1 MVAKIASTEEQRTHF
16 QPMLPPQ
23 AEGNAQHYVK
33 GAACPMPPTHGSASI
48 GEFERRQIEGNG
60 QHYKNG
66 AAGPLPATHG
76 GEIIDENEHRH
87 RRHRHHVHHDNGQHR
102 GAYKAAPLS
111 PNDSH
116 AVVDWLKNNAPS
128 WLLSMLGLAPIAA
141 VQAPRLTDQVA
152 TIAVNQ
158 IAAGASKSA
167 DAAEI
172 LAGDASLWKHKDSL
186 AADDLNDII
195 AHPSQHPLTTVAA
208 AQTMLENPAE
218 FGKADGI
225 KTGGVADGQ
234 VWKQDLIAYAK
245 SVRAAESR
253 AAASGAL
260 PTDEQALARFM
271 QMALNSVMARRE
283 QQEAQRAQEA
293 QQEIEPEE
301 ESEADK
307 ARRTLQDDDKLWK
320 GKSKLSA
327 TDLQNILTN
336 PTKHP
341 PETVA
346 ASLFML
352 QHAEAF
358 NGNTGIAPAA
368 DSAATSAKSTAAIAT
383 GLAAA
388 ATTLA
393 ASELFAAA
401 TATSTDTPALSDAD
415 AAMQTLQEDDKLWGD
430 KTVLNA
436 TDLQNVITNP
446 KNHPAETVDAA
457 RYLLMHA
464 DVFDG
469 AKGIES
475 GAGTGARGGFAAGVD
490 TASLMGAPASASAI
504 AAAASAAMSDGVDA
518 GNLEG
523 TDPSGLIQAG
533 IDAADSAALL
543 TAAPAD
549 TALDTTGLSDNG
561 PEAVLAMQTLLDDAT
576 LWQGKNGITAKDL
589 QNVVDNPAQHGA
601 DTVAAATFLLQHPV
615 TFTMA
620 DGGASGGAIDGQ
632 IWKQDLVAAIDQSKA
647 AAGTSAAEP
656 AADPTAVNANALLT
670 TLMAQLNASAAA
682 DALAT
687 DPLSADTTTDLS
699 AI

>member
-1 MVAKIASTEEQRTHF
+1 MAAKIAVNDEQRSQF
-16 QPMLPPQ
+16 APLPPPQ
-23 AEGNAQHYVK
+23 SDGELHCITNATA
-33 GAACPMPPTHGSASI
+33 GGSS
-48 GEFERRQIEGNG
+48 
-60 QHYKNG
+60 
-66 AAGPLPATHG
+66 ATNG
-76 GEIIDENEHRH
+76 GEIIDEREQYH
-87 RRHRHHVHHDNGQHR
+87 RRHRHHRHHNNGEHR
-102 GAYKAAPLS
+102 GAAKAAAQTPPLS
-111 PNDSH
+111 PSDSH
-116 AVVDWLKNNAPS
+116 AVVEWLKHNAPA
-128 WLLSMLGLAPIAA
+128 WLLSMLGLAPVDASQATRTTDSSTTKVASQVPAA
-141 VQAPRLTDQVA
+141 
-152 TIAVNQ
+152 
-158 IAAGASKSA
+158 ASKSA
-167 DAAEI
+167 GAAEI
-172 LAGDASLWKHKDSL
+172 LAGDAILWHNKEYL
-186 AADDLNDII
+186 AANDLNDIV
-195 AHPSQHPLTTVAA
+195 AHPSQHPATTVTA
-208 AQTMLENPAE
+208 AQTMLDNPAE
-218 FGKADGI
+218 FSNADGFNSA
-225 KTGGVADGQ
+225 GVMDGQ

-245 SVRAAESR
+245 RIRADEAK

-307 ARRTLQDDDKLWK
+307 ARRTLQEDDRLWR

-341 PETVA
+341 PETIA

-430 KTVLNA
+430 KTVLSA

-446 KNHPAETVDAA
+446 KKHPAETVDAA
-457 RYLLMHA
+457 RYMLMHA

-523 TDPSGLIQAG
+523 IDPSGLIQAG

-647 AAGTSAAEP
+647 AAGTSAADP